1 MNAPQFGRGDRTRT
15 CDTRAPS
22 SVLYQT
28 ELHPDVDTHHT
39 CRGHLHFLRLPLIGR
54 GDRIRTCDLIV
65 PNDALYQTELH
76 PELSHVLN
84 REINLSFLDL
94 KLVKMTGFEPATNRF
109 RTGHSTKLSYILTMG
124 KPETCCEPSK
134 QNGRL
139 LRGARFRDTGW
150 GLVRSYPFAPHA
162 RTCSCLAAR
171 ANYSAEGATKR
182 T

>member
-1 MNAPQFGRGDRTRT
+1 MKAPQIGRGDRTRT

-76 PELSHVLN
+76 PELLHVLH
-84 REINLSFLDL
+84 REINLFFLDL

-109 RTGHSTKLSYILTMG
+109 RTGHSTKLSYILMMG
-124 KPETCCEPSK
+124 NLE
-134 QNGRL
+134 
-139 LRGARFRDTGW
+139 
-150 GLVRSYPFAPHA
+150 H
-162 RTCSCLAAR
+162 LANR
-171 ANYSAEGATKR
+171 ANKTGAF
-182 T
+182 